1 MRDSRVI
8 RLVFVISMTIPLL
21 SSGVPAEAQSA
32 GLLSV
37 RAYYYKSQVE
47 IDSARKEVTK
57 LLNEC
62 DSNSFDIS
70 KYLIRLNSE
79 ACYFS
84 ENIQLFKEGHRRGF
98 FYFIHPRMP
107 EYKPYLSL
115 PGFETVSSVDLKLRE
130 EANRVSRTLFDVQ
143 LPAGYDPT
151 ARYPVIFIFHGGGK
165 SMQSAWDHWQVPEL
179 NRSFIKVYLQSYR
192 HFDYNTYGWGT
203 GDPRLDV
210 EVRTIVDSVFSQYT
224 VDTTVILT
232 AGISAGASAAIDLTV
247 RSVIPATGFIAWC
260 PDVPATLLKYPLPDV
275 TGRNI
280 RGYICAGETDHFRPR
295 QEVLTAILDTM
306 GINTK
311 YVIDPGTGHAYPRN
325 ENHHVNEALKFLY
338 DRETLVD
345 SDFEA
350 KISGAISSGL
360 CRGLSI
366 AVNENGNTF
375 YYNYGKAFSHGT
387 DSPDQNT
394 IYELGS
400 LSKLFTLFIFRRLE
414 SEGAV
419 REREKITHYLP
430 ELNSAWA
437 RATRIKELIA
447 HTSGLPSVP
456 DNLHPSSAGNPV
468 EGYSHEDLMLYIRK
482 FKPESSDRSFHYS
495 NTGTALVGLILEEV
509 TGKSYQNLVD
519 EYIVGPT
526 QADGLY
532 LTLQEEDQLL
542 LADGS
547 KGGVDIPP
555 WDITGAFA
563 SSSGLRG
570 SAESIAAFLDSY
582 LSDPTLK
589 PIRRSMERILI
600 SDIEDGISVA
610 TGWFVKE
617 IDGRSI
623 YWVAGSTGGFSA
635 FMGFN
640 RETGKSAVLLSNSS
654 INLNEAGWRILE

>member
-1 MRDSRVI
+1 M
-8 RLVFVISMTIPLL
+8 
-21 SSGVPAEAQSA
+21 Q
-32 GLLSV
+32 SV
-37 RAYYYKSQVE
+37 R
-47 IDSARKEVTK
+47 
-57 LLNEC
+57 
-62 DSNSFDIS
+62 
-70 KYLIRLNSE
+70 
-79 ACYFS
+79 
-84 ENIQLFKEGHRRGF
+84 
-98 FYFIHPRMP
+98 
-107 EYKPYLSL
+107 
-115 PGFETVSSVDLKLRE
+115 
-130 EANRVSRTLFDVQ
+130 
-143 LPAGYDPT
+143 
-151 ARYPVIFIFHGGGK
+151 
-165 SMQSAWDHWQVPEL
+165 DHWQVPAL
-179 NRSFIKVYLQSYR
+179 NRNFIKVYLQSYR

-203 GDPRLDV
+203 GDSRLDV
-210 EVRTIVDSVFSQYT
+210 EIRTIADTVFSQYS

-260 PDVPATLLKYPLPDV
+260 PEVPATLLKYPLPDV

-311 YVIDPGTGHAYPRN
+311 YVIDPGTGHAYPKN

-350 KISGAISSGL
+350 RISEAICTGL
-360 CRGLSI
+360 CRGLSV

-375 YYNYGKAFSHGT
+375 YYNYGRAFSHGT
-387 DSPDQNT
+387 DPPDQKT
-394 IYELGS
+394 IFELGS

-419 REREKITHYLP
+419 RERAKIAHYLS
-430 ELNSAWA
+430 ELNTAWA

-447 HTSGLPSVP
+447 HTSGLPSIP

-482 FKPESSDRSFHYS
+482 FKPESSDRPFHYS

-509 TGKSYQNLVD
+509 TGKRYQNLVD
-519 EYIVGPT
+519 EYIVGPM

-542 LADGS
+542 LAGGS
-547 KGGVDIPP
+547 KGGVDIPN
-555 WDITGAFA
+555 WEITGAFA

-582 LSDPTLK
+582 LSDPNLK

-610 TGWFVKE
+610 AGWFVKE
-617 IDGRSI
+617 IDGKSI

-640 RETGKSAVLLSNSS
+640 RETGKSAVVLSNSS

>member
-1 MRDSRVI
+1 MV
-8 RLVFVISMTIPLL
+8 LL
-21 SSGVPAEAQSA
+21 YTGGLAEAQSTRA
-32 GLLSV
+32 LLT
-37 RAYYYKSQVE
+37 RAIDYEFRGE
-47 IDSARKEVTK
+47 IDSARQEALS
-57 LLNEC
+57 LLNEY
-62 DSNSFDIS
+62 DSNWFDIS

-79 ACYFS
+79 AGLFT
-84 ENIQLFKEGHRRGF
+84 ENIQLFAEGHRRGY
-98 FYFIHPRMP
+98 FYFIHPGMP

-115 PGFETVSSVDLKLRE
+115 PGFDSVSIADLKLRE
-130 EANRVSRTLFDVQ
+130 EANRVSRTLFYVQ
-143 LPAGYDPT
+143 LPENYDPT
-151 ARYPVIFIFHGGGK
+151 ARYPLVFIFHGGGR
-165 SMQSAWDHWQVPEL
+165 SIQSVRDHWQVTEL
-179 NRSFIKVYLQSYR
+179 NRNFIKVYLQSYR
-192 HFDYNTYGWGT
+192 HFDYNTFGWGT

-210 EVRTIVDSVFSQYT
+210 EIRTIAEKVLSQYP
-224 VDTTVILT
+224 VDTSVILT
-232 AGISAGASAAIDLTV
+232 AGISAGASAAIDLTL

-260 PDVPATLLKYPLPDV
+260 PDVPATLLRKPLPDV
-275 TGRNI
+275 PDGHI

-295 QEVLTAILDTM
+295 QKVLIAILDSM

-311 YVIDPGTGHAYPRN
+311 YVIDPGTGHSYPKN
-325 ENHHVNEALKFLY
+325 ENHQINGALKFIY
-338 DRETLVD
+338 DQETLVD

-366 AVNENGNTF
+366 AVNENGKTL
-375 YYNYGKAFSHGT
+375 YYNYGRAFSRGT

-414 SEGAV
+414 SEGVV
-419 REREKITHYLP
+419 REGANIAHYLS
-430 ELNSAWA
+430 ELRSAWA
-437 RATRIKELIA
+437 RATRIKELIT
-447 HTSGLPSVP
+447 HTSGLPSLP
-456 DNLHPSSAGNPV
+456 DNLHASSSGNPV

-495 NTGTALVGLILEEV
+495 NTGAALVGFIMEEV

-519 EYIVGPT
+519 EYIIGPM

-532 LTLQEEDQLL
+532 LTLQEEDQSL

-547 KGGVDIPP
+547 KRGADVPH

-570 SAESIAAFLDSY
+570 SAEGIAAFLESY
-582 LSDPTLK
+582 LSDPSLK
-589 PIRRSMERILI
+589 LTRISMERII
-600 SDIEDGISVA
+600 VREAEDGISAA

-617 IDGRSI
+617 INGKSI

-640 RETGKSAVLLSNSS
+640 SKTGKSAALLSNSS